1 MIEFE
6 SIHQSI
12 KLPNKA
18 LTEPNENEALFL
30 SHLNGEAF
38 DGTLNSK
45 NQLYQE
51 GNKTSESVSP
61 LTTDFLSLWKKSAD
75 IASSVISHGLYEEQM
90 VLPQY
95 GGNNHGANGA
105 NVIKQ
110 TPDWLAIG
118 SYQVQ
123 TLNTLNSA
131 QEATSYQGEGFVFSH
146 VHDANLAFQAVQAPM
161 LEVGSNNTLSKAVDS
176 GSVRNVVFK
185 LSDQY
190 KMTEIASI
198 NAPLWKTAEQTQS
211 RRVTFGEHL
220 GTRTM
225 RVRDYFS
232 TDAKLEY
239 AEMLSYSNVDRLMI
253 NGYLQWERK

>member
-12 KLPNKA
+12 KLPNKP
-18 LTEPNENEALFL
+18 LGEPKENEALFL

-45 NQLYQE
+45 NQQYKD
-51 GNKTSESVSP
+51 GNKASVSESP
-61 LTTDFLSLWKKSAD
+61 LTTELLSLWKKSAN
-75 IASSVISHGLYEEQM
+75 IGSSAISYGLYEDQR
-90 VLPQY
+90 VLPQF
-95 GGNNHGANGA
+95 GGDNHVANST
-105 NVIKQ
+105 NTIKQ

-123 TLNTLNSA
+123 TLNSLNSA
-131 QEATSYQGEGFVFSH
+131 QEGRFYQGNGFFFSLT
-146 VHDANLAFQAVQAPM
+146 HDSSLGFQTVQTPM
-161 LEVGSNNTLSKAVDS
+161 LNIGSNNTLSKAVDNAN
-176 GSVRNVVFK
+176 VRNVIFK

-190 KMTEIASI
+190 KMIEIVSV
-198 NAPLWKTAEQTQS
+198 NSPLWKTAEKTQS

-232 TDAKLEY
+232 ADAKLEY
-239 AEMLSYSNVDRLMI
+239 TEVSSYSNVDRLMI